1 MTLYESIVLETRNGA
16 LGDTFELQELTSE
29 HRRVMCPDGPA
40 LVEKYRIG
48 FEFFMRTAIGT
59 TIANYAR
66 DAHSGA
72 GGYNVNK
79 GAAAKF
85 LRVAHSTYKVLADDQ

>member
-48 FEFFMRTAIGT
+48 FEFFMKTAIGT

-66 DAHSGA
+66 DAHSG
-72 GGYNVNK
+72 VNK